1 MPPANTLPCLWSRLR
16 KHVGRTRS
24 KSGSKIHVNDSKQVY
39 SPSVG
44 VRELERA
51 VLSFISASGDWPAS
65 LNDLLARLAP
75 HCLKELAEHAW
86 YAEPVEKEKFPLT
99 QEAMPIRL
107 FAKSL
112 AVEMAQSRTRCV
124 YLAARV
130 LSERPY
136 NRIVNATR
144 NKASVLFTQGAH
156 HLDYLIRTFAGQD
169 LHIFCDRQGGRSRY
183 GSLLRMLFE
192 DWSLEILHEE
202 DGRSDYA
209 LHRSGRIV
217 HITWA
222 EKAEAQCLP
231 AAMASMIAKYLR
243 EALMHRFNAY
253 WAEAERGVSPTAGYY
268 TDGLRFLRD
277 IAASL
282 YPDRFDFARF
292 EPPVLTAQAYW
303 QMLQPLGAVQAWE
316 TEYLQRLDPVEGMHP
331 VHAFTQS
338 TAMRPFVEKMTAP
351 EAATYAAAYDQ
362 ALASAYPLAVDGSC
376 LMPFRRVFFT
386 LKV

>member
-1 MPPANTLPCLWSRLR
+1 MIIAGIDEAGYGPLLGPLVVGCCAFEIERPPEETGTGEPVADAESAVSSRPVDVETTPRAAMPPANTLPCLWSRLR

-75 HCLKELAEHAW
+75 HCLKELAEHSW

-136 NRIVNATR
+136 NRMVNATR

-183 GSLLRMLFE
+183 GPLLRMLFE

-253 WAEAERGVSPTAGYY
+253 WAEAEPGVSPTAGYY

-277 IAASL
+277 IAA
-282 YPDRFDFARF
+282 AR
-292 EPPVLTAQAYW
+292 TR
-303 QMLQPLGAVQAWE
+303 LGVADAD
-316 TEYLQRLDPVEGMHP
+316 LI
-331 VHAFTQS
+331 
-338 TAMRPFVEKMTAP
+338 
-351 EAATYAAAYDQ
+351 
-362 ALASAYPLAVDGSC
+362 
-376 LMPFRRVFFT
+376 RV
-386 LKV
+386 K